1 MRVGRSGTRTAKAVG
16 IAVTLGISFGFISV
30 VLALAH
36 AGHMY
41 MPAGIEP
48 HDYLTLGRR
57 EADSGLFAG
66 LSSTD
71 YRNLSALT
79 PSTDWAYFQYWAPPA
94 SVVRPD
100 DGASTQIR
108 VRSVSANYL
117 ELLGVKPLL
126 GSVALPP
133 GQTGTA
139 SVIGEDLWRR
149 FYGGNPDVLGSP
161 LLLEGEEAGR
171 GPVVVGVAAGG
182 FAGAV
187 GRDRVD
193 AWKLDVPVGDAA
205 LQYADA
211 VYMLGVLR
219 GSGHAG
225 VQAVASLL
233 KPYRFEP
240 PVDQFAPQS
249 TTHDRV
255 ELVAG
260 IELLPDQRRVTHER
274 LAWLA
279 WLVVLLLVLSFTS
292 FVDFL
297 LAEHRRGRN
306 SQAIRIAV
314 GATPSDVFRSNVAS
328 YGLWIGATALVA
340 LAVFGYVAELLLAVE
355 PFSSYIGEMPRSSA
369 LAGLGASAGALALIF
384 LGAAGKVSREVSQG
398 VAMPLGHMGQHRDVL
413 GRRVLL
419 FVASAN
425 LLLVLSLV
433 ARHWADA
440 RLALPFEHDDVL
452 MLQVFDAP
460 RGGVE
465 AALAANPEVESAS
478 ATEMLPLLA
487 ETVQGRN
494 RMGVSGRKGLE
505 DVTVYRN
512 AVGVE
517 FFPTLGLEFVAGRSF
532 DGASQSEA
540 VVSRALAKRLFGDD
554 PTDVLGQS
562 LGLIPASGRESR
574 EPPAPLTVV
583 GVVEDLPYQAS
594 LDAIRFVVY
603 SRSPDLPHGEERWLV
618 RHTGSDDALMASIA
632 DRFGSEVFRVGT
644 VREIFREQFLARR
657 SVEAI
662 LALGALFAALLAAG
676 GVAVSLAKWIAGF
689 GRSIGIRMAVGATLA
704 NLTLRYTG
712 RVVPDLVVAGAGLCL
727 AAVAAKWA
735 SPALGPM
742 IDLRFLPAA
751 LAGLTAIAVL
761 VVFLLMRNM
770 ARNRSVDELIE
781 GG

>member
-1 MRVGRSGTRTAKAVG
+1 M
-16 IAVTLGISFGFISV
+16 
-30 VLALAH
+30 
-36 AGHMY
+36 
-41 MPAGIEP
+41 
-48 HDYLTLGRR
+48 
-57 EADSGLFAG
+57 
-66 LSSTD
+66 
-71 YRNLSALT
+71 
-79 PSTDWAYFQYWAPPA
+79 
-94 SVVRPD
+94 
-100 DGASTQIR
+100 
-108 VRSVSANYL
+108 SANYL

-133 GQTGTA
+133 GQAGTA
-139 SVIGEDLWRR
+139 AVIGEDLWRR

-161 LLLEGEEAGR
+161 LLLEGVEAG
-171 GPVVVGVAAGG
+171 GESVVVGVATGG
-182 FAGAV
+182 FVGAV

-211 VYMLGVLR
+211 VYMLGVLP
-219 GSGHAG
+219 GSGSAG
-225 VQAVASLL
+225 VGALASLL
-233 KPYRFEP
+233 KPYRFVP
-240 PVDQFAPQS
+240 PVNQFAPQS
-249 TTHDRV
+249 TIHDRV
-255 ELVAG
+255 ELVPG
-260 IELLPDQRRVTHER
+260 IELLPDQRRVTHDR
-274 LAWLA
+274 LVWLA
-279 WLVVLLLVLSFTS
+279 WLVGLLLVLAFTT

-297 LAEHRRGRN
+297 LAEHRQSRN

-314 GATPSDVFRSNVAS
+314 GATPTDVFRSNLAS
-328 YGLWIGATALVA
+328 YGIWIGATGLVA
-340 LAVFGYVAELLLAVE
+340 LAVFGYVAKLVLAVE
-355 PFSSYIGEMPRSSA
+355 PFSSYIGEMPESSA

-384 LGAAGKVSREVSQG
+384 LGAAALVSREISQG
-398 VAMPLGHMGQHRDVL
+398 VAVRLGHIGQRRDLL

-440 RLALPFEHDDVL
+440 RLALPFDHDDVL

-460 RGGVE
+460 PGGVE
-465 AALAANPEVESAS
+465 AALAANPEVQSAS

-494 RMGVSGRKGLE
+494 RVGVYGRKGLE
-505 DVTVYRN
+505 DVTLYRN

-517 FFPTLGLEFVAGRSF
+517 FFRTLGLEFVAGRSL
-532 DGASQSEA
+532 DSASPAEA
-540 VVSRALAKRLFGDD
+540 VVSRSVAKRLFGDD
-554 PTDVLGQS
+554 PTEVLGQS
-562 LGLIPASGRESR
+562 LGLAPASGRDSR
-574 EPPAPLTVV
+574 EPPAPVTVV

-618 RHTGSDDALMASIA
+618 RHTGSEDALMASIN

-644 VREIFREQFLARR
+644 VREIFRGQFLARR
-657 SVEAI
+657 SVEVI
-662 LALGALFAALLAAG
+662 LALGALFGALLSAG
-676 GVAVSLAKWIAGF
+676 GVAVSLAKWIAGS
-689 GRSIGIRMAVGATLA
+689 GRSIGIRLGVGATLA

-712 RVVPDLVVAGAGLCL
+712 RVVPDLVVAGAALCL
-727 AAVAAKWA
+727 AVVAAKWV

-751 LAGLTAIAVL
+751 LAGLTATTVL
-761 VVFLLMRNM
+761 VIFLLIRNM